1 MPGSDLE
8 SLTDREGDV
17 LDLLVQGL
25 TNNQIAERLVI
36 SPNTVKRHLKAIF
49 AKLGVSTRR
58 GGRGEGVGGR
68 GGREGNKPDLVAKA
82 GLVLNS

>member
-1 MPGSDLE
+1 MAAALATRPLPGSDLE

-49 AKLGVSTRR
+49 AKLGVSTRAAA
-58 GGRGEGVGGR
+58 
-68 GGREGNKPDLVAKA
+68 VAKA
-82 GLVLNS
+82 LGEGEAGRAGER